1 MKKLFNVFG
10 FNFLLVLSIIT
21 AIYLKNDNSTS
32 IILKNES
39 GNEKN
44 KKRLEELEKELLE
57 TKDLLDK
64 EYTFNSKLLEENKKL
79 KGMLENYLKIKAELE
94 EFKELLNNEY
104 TSKNELLKYK
114 AEAEE
119 KLKKYDKLL
128 RIIGKEDKYFSH
140 NDSSKITNV
149 INESKNKIDSHSLDK
164 TQKIAISIGSG
175 LTLLAI
181 SICGTAIG
189 LNKKSLKK

>member
-1 MKKLFNVFG
+1 MKKLFNVLG
-10 FNFLLVLSIIT
+10 INFLLVLSIIT
-21 AIYLKNDNSTS
+21 TIYLKNDNSAS

-39 GNEKN
+39 ANEKN

-64 EYTFNSKLLEENKKL
+64 EYTFSSKLLEENKKL
-79 KGMLENYLKIKAELE
+79 KGTLENYLKIKAELE

-119 KLKKYDKLL
+119 KLKKYDELL

>member
-1 MKKLFNVFG
+1 MKKLFNVLG
-10 FNFLLVLSIIT
+10 INFLIVLSIIT

-39 GNEKN
+39 ANEKN

-119 KLKKYDKLL
+119 KLKKYDELL

-164 TQKIAISIGSG
+164 TQKVAISIGSG

-189 LNKKSLKK
+189 LNKKFLKK

>member
-1 MKKLFNVFG
+1 MKKLFNVLG
-10 FNFLLVLSIIT
+10 INFLLVLSIIT

-39 GNEKN
+39 ANEKN

-119 KLKKYDKLL
+119 KLKKYDELL

-189 LNKKSLKK
+189 LNKKSFKK

>member
-1 MKKLFNVFG
+1 MKKLFNVLG
-10 FNFLLVLSIIT
+10 INFLLVLSIIT

-39 GNEKN
+39 ANEKS

-57 TKDLLDK
+57 IKDLLDK
-64 EYTFNSKLLEENKKL
+64 EYTFSSKLLEENKRL

-119 KLKKYDKLL
+119 KLKKYDELL

>member
-1 MKKLFNVFG
+1 MKKLFNVLG
-10 FNFLLVLSIIT
+10 INFLLVLSIIT

-119 KLKKYDKLL
+119 KLKKYDELL

>member
-1 MKKLFNVFG
+1 MKKLFNILG
-10 FNFLLVLSIIT
+10 INFLLVLSIIT
-21 AIYLKNDNSTS
+21 AIYLKNNNNTS

-39 GNEKN
+39 TNETD

-64 EYTFNSKLLEENKKL
+64 EYTFSNKLLEENKKL
-79 KGMLENYLKIKAELE
+79 QGILKDYLKIKAELE

-114 AEAEE
+114 VEAEE
-119 KLKKYDKLL
+119 KLKKYDELL